1 MRLTKRQLKRIIREE
16 YSRLKRRGLIKE
28 SMGSSSMSG
37 RRRALGMSGNQ
48 GGPQGVLQFCKN
60 LRSGASSSHFMG
72 MDNMAQLETGAQR
85 LAQEV
90 ERGRFTMDDL
100 FEAEEMCYDD
110 EFCFAIIEMCLSDYL

>member
-1 MRLTKRQLKRIIREE
+1 MS
-16 YSRLKRRGLIKE
+16 SRA
-28 SMGSSSMSG
+28 
-37 RRRALGMSGNQ
+37 RALGQSGNQ
-48 GGPQGVLQFCKN
+48 GGPEGVLRLCKN
-60 LRSGASSSHFMG
+60 LGSGMSGMHFRN
-72 MDNMAQLETGAQR
+72 MDNMAQIEAGARR